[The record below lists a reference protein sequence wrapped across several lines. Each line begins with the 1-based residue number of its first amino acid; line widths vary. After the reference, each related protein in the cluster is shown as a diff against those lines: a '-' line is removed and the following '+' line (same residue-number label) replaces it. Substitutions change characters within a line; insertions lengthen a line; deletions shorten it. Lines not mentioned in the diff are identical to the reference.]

1 MCNFSN
7 RSVTCVCP
15 PMAAGGCSPPGDGR
29 GLPMRGRPLRGLPFI
44 LYV

>member
-15 PMAAGGCSPPGDGR
+15 PMAAGGCSALRAFRVTDTV
-29 GLPMRGRPLRGLPFI
+29 RPLRGLPCI